1 MQTKNVAL
9 AVAVAALGLAF
20 WACGGTAVVLDANDA
35 SAEADAPSDSTTTD
49 APIEAAS
56 GDAAACVK
64 AQVGDACRP
73 NERACSG
80 VDACCVGFVV
90 TCDAVSG
97 TWKKFGVGCPCQQ
110 ISCGNR
116 TCPGTQF
123 CRVRSPG
130 IRFPDGAVPD
140 DTYECADFP
149 DACKEDWTC
158 GCLTAQPSSPTCLSN
173 PAGAPCTME
182 NGRPLQRCMGQ

>member
-1 MQTKNVAL
+1 MTLANAAPMQPKTIVL
-9 AVAVAALGLAF
+9 AIAAAGVVS
-20 WACGGTAVVLDANDA
+20 WACGSVATVPDANDA
-35 SAEADAPSDSTTTD
+35 SPSDSSTTD

-56 GDAAACVK
+56 GDASACVK
-64 AQVGDACRP
+64 AQIGAACKP

-90 TCDAVSG
+90 SCDAPSG

-110 ISCGNR
+110 IPCGSK

-123 CRVRSPG
+123 CRVRASG
-130 IRFPDGAVPD
+130 VDAGVPAD
-140 DTYECADFP
+140 SFECADFP
-149 DACKEDWTC
+149 DACKDDWTC
-158 GCLTAQPSSPTCLSN
+158 GCLTAQPSSPACLSN
-173 PAGAPCTME
+173 PPGAPCTME